1 LVARRLE
8 NGAHLRPGGD
18 SQLRED
24 PIQVRPDGS
33 MGKEEPLAD
42 LAVRQAGG
50 HRLGD
55 LELESAASEMS
66 R

>member
-1 LVARRLE
+1 
-8 NGAHLRPGGD
+8 
-18 SQLRED
+18 
-24 PIQVRPDGS
+24 